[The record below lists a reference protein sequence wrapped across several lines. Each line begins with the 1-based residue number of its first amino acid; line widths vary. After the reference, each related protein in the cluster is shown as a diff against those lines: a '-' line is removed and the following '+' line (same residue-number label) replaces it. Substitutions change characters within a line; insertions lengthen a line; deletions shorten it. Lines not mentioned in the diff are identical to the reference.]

1 MNVVRWVTE
10 EGRVVAR
17 GSRGGK
23 VYLGGKKKRVYKLCV
38 CWGGW
43 EVGKERIFKYVKPLV
58 I

>member
-10 EGRVVAR
+10 EGRVVGAR

-38 CWGGW
+38 C
-43 EVGKERIFKYVKPLV
+43 
-58 I
+58 